1 MVLHSV
7 QRFYTMLPLLLT
19 LRLAYF
25 LHKIFSIL
33 HAAALCPKAGKYLH
47 VQSVCIS
54 DRLASVAAMFLR
66 QAYYCYFGLACMF
79 HTPTWVSDQYYST
92 KYTDVVNQPNLRLLI
107 PHPSHPLLPSFG
119 GNWRRRDGFVNRL
132 LSSHRQACFSFLGSL

>member
-1 MVLHSV
+1 
-7 QRFYTMLPLLLT
+7 MLPLLLT

-33 HAAALCPKAGKYLH
+33 HAAALCPKAGNYLH

-79 HTPTWVSDQYYST
+79 HTPTWVSDQYYFT
-92 KYTDVVNQPNLRLLI
+92 NLTDACTQPNLWLLI
-107 PHPSHPLLPSFG
+107 HRPSPPLLASCWRQMAFG
-119 GNWRRRDGFVNRL
+119 DRLFNRL
-132 LSSHRQACFSFLGSL
+132 LSSHRQACFSF